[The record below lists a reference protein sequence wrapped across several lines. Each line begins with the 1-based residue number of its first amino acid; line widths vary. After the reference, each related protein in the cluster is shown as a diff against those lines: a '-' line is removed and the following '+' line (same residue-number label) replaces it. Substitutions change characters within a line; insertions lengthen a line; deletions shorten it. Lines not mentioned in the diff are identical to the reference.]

1 MKIDPVKY
9 QSSFFERS
17 FFKRIKRHFEHM
29 IRKQPEMCYQSF
41 LLHIHYSIKV
51 HTPEHY
57 CPYHRN
63 VMVGSNPFPNIRTRT
78 VSTIPEPH
86 YPYHLPFKKNPYG
99 KIRTCVLYRTD
110 PDFRYGTGIYAAWSI
125 VWTPYTRI

>member
-63 VMVGSNPFPNIRTRT
+63 VMVGSNPFPNIHTRT

-86 YPYHLPFKKNPYG
+86 YPYHLPFKKIHTEKFVPVFFTG
-99 KIRTCVLYRTD
+99 LIRI
-110 PDFRYGTGIYAAWSI
+110 FGTVRAFMRHG
-125 VWTPYTRI
+125 P